1 MKSKKAAAFIAAM
14 ISLTMLASCGGSD
27 SSADK
32 DDEKDKAPETTA
44 SVAADEPDEESAADT
59 EEDSEEDSSAAET
72 EASSED
78 GASSADES
86 QAEPVKSDG
95 YEKFSQIEIG
105 MTESEVNAILG
116 EPIEVNKADYSYIVT
131 VNGHDAEVTVWIST
145 VSGLV
150 VYKNGDFY
158 GEDYFPEFADSGT
171 DFSAVGD
178 LEDGVLN
185 SYEDCTA
192 AFKTPGYLTSIN
204 EDGVTSYL
212 WVDSDYGH
220 LSVTFKADGSVR
232 SFSGYC

>member
-32 DDEKDKAPETTA
+32 NDEKEKAPETTA
-44 SVAADEPDEESAADT
+44 SVAADESEEESAADT
-59 EEDSEEDSSAAET
+59 EADPEEESSAEDIAEPET
-72 EASSED
+72 SSE
-78 GASSADES
+78 DES

-95 YEKFSQIEIG
+95 YEKFSQIELG

-116 EPIEVNKADYSYIVT
+116 EPTEVNKADYSYNVT
-131 VNGHDAEVTVWIST
+131 VNGNDAKVTVWINT
-145 VSGLV
+145 VSGVV

-158 GEDYFPEFADSGT
+158 GDEYFPEFADSAT

-185 SYEDCTA
+185 SYEDCAA

-232 SFSGYC
+232 SFNGYC

>member
-14 ISLTMLASCGGSD
+14 LSLTMLASCGGSD

-32 DDEKDKAPETTA
+32 DDEKDKTPETTA
-44 SVAADEPDEESAADT
+44 SVAADGSEEESAADT
-59 EEDSEEDSSAAET
+59 EEDPTEESSAEYIAEP
-72 EASSED
+72 ESET
-78 GASSADES
+78 SAEDES

-95 YEKFSQIEIG
+95 YEKFSRIELG

-116 EPIEVNKADYSYIVT
+116 EPTEVNKADYSYTVT
-131 VNGHDAEVTVWIST
+131 VNGNDAEVTVWINT
-145 VSGLV
+145 VSGVV

-158 GEDYFPEFADSGT
+158 GDEYFPEFADSAT

-185 SYEDCTA
+185 SYEDCAA

-232 SFSGYC
+232 SFNGYC